1 MLKQFLAWG
10 AGILLIA
17 SISPPRLCGDFYGTS
32 FRLHIILGCFHQA
45 FYFFLLHSIPR
56 LQWYFSFISSSV
68 IKHLVRNVFNWVTA
82 YSSSLR
88 EAKAETKGS
97 ELEIGIKVETT
108 EEWYLLA
115 CSL

>member
-1 MLKQFLAWG
+1 M
-10 AGILLIA
+10 
-17 SISPPRLCGDFYGTS
+17 
-32 FRLHIILGCFHQA
+32 
-45 FYFFLLHSIPR
+45 
-56 LQWYFSFISSSV
+56 

-97 ELEIGIKVETT
+97 ELEIGIKVETM
-108 EEWYLLA
+108 EEWYILA